1 MLQGLVK
8 QIDRDIY
15 YKDNEYHN
23 ENGPA
28 IIEYYADGSVRSQ
41 SYYINGK
48 LHRED
53 GAAVIVNYPPSI
65 PKRIEPVLGW
75 ENYYVNGKWISKT
88 KWMRIYKPEEYL
100 ELMLNK
106 THKLMFDGRYEIS
119 FISKD
124 LSTITFKR
132 V

>member
-28 IIEYYADGSVRSQ
+28 IIDYYADGSVRTQ
-41 SYYINGK
+41 LYYINGK

-53 GAAVIVNYPPSI
+53 GPAMICILPSLLPSHSSPNI
-65 PKRIEPVLGW
+65 SRT
-75 ENYYVNGKWISKT
+75 YYYLKGKWFSKL
-88 KWMRIYKPEEYL
+88 KWMRICKPDEYL
-100 ELMLNK
+100 KKMLEK
-106 THKLMFDGRYEIS
+106 PHKLMFDGRYEIS

-124 LSTITFKR
+124 LSSITFTR
-132 V
+132 I